1 MLGFF
6 NVENCVLKGCGEFFY
21 RYHEERSL
29 SCLFQHVALCT
40 LSWESARSYL
50 CSVNCCRF
58 LTSLRVERYRG
69 RWGLS
74 GCILPQ
80 QGAQNRRG
88 PLLGKLPVLLSTF
101 PLIRNIPYRCWVICP
116 ILTRRCSE
124 SNLSES
130 NFSSVCSG
138 RHFLL
143 HVK

>member
-40 LSWESARSYL
+40 LSLERARSYL

-88 PLLGKLPVLLSTF
+88 PLLGKLPVQYATVEFHCLGYRFRFINRPIYIDQHTLS
-101 PLIRNIPYRCWVICP
+101 LVSC
-116 ILTRRCSE
+116 L
-124 SNLSES
+124 
-130 NFSSVCSG
+130 
-138 RHFLL
+138 
-143 HVK
+143 K